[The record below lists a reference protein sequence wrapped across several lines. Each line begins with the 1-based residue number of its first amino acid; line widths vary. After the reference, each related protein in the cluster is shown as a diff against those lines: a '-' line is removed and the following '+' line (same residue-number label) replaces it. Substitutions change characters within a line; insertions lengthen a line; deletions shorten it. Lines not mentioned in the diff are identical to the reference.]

1 MNKILRYSLSLV
13 LALIANLS
21 LMAAEPYKVLTFPD
35 DNKANNKVNDYT
47 SSWEAKVGTDTWT
60 ITNFNNYQWNGWT
73 YIKCGSKKVASVATI
88 ESPIFDKEIGCV
100 VVTFDKVTAANVNGI
115 SVTFETEDED
125 AAMKSYT
132 KELTNPKAGEIIF
145 ENVGLPENKVKCT
158 LTIDCQKSS
167 NGIVQI
173 SKIEYYKVGDEPGVD
188 PVQTVDNIAAF
199 KAIGANK
206 QATLTLKNAQVQYVG
221 TDDMFIVDAT
231 GGIDIY
237 KSDLEY
243 TAGQILNGTITATYD
258 EFNNL
263 PELKDITDNK
273 LTATDGTV
281 TPVEMTIE
289 EAAKAENACKLVT
302 VKNVTLI
309 KALSGTYTNYYT
321 DEDQTLQIYDKFKLA
336 YTPNTE
342 SAMDYTGILIPF
354 KNKMELAPTV
364 EPTTSTGIT
373 TITANEAAK
382 NAPAYNLAGQ
392 KVSNSYKG
400 VVIKA
405 GKKFVQK

>member
-35 DNKANNKVNDYT
+35 DNKANNKVGTY
-47 SSWEAKVGTDTWT
+47 SKSWEAKIGTDTWN
-60 ITNFNNYQWNGWT
+60 ITNFNNNNWNWA
-73 YIKCGSKKVASVATI
+73 YIRCGSKSAASIATI

-100 VVTFDKVTAANVNGI
+100 VVKFDNITAANVKGI

-145 ENVGLPENKVKCT
+145 ENVGLQENKVKCT
-158 LTIDCQKSS
+158 LTVDCNKGTG
-167 NGIVQI
+167 NGFVQI
-173 SKIEYYKVGDEPGVD
+173 SKIEYYKVGDEPD
-188 PVQTVDNIAAF
+188 PIPTVDNIAAF
-199 KAIGANK
+199 KAIGANN

-221 TDDMFIVDAT
+221 TDDMYIADAT
-231 GGIDIY
+231 GGIDLY

-243 TAGQILNGTITATYD
+243 TAGQILNGTITATYK
-258 EFNNL
+258 EYSSL
-263 PELKDITDNK
+263 PELVDITENK

-281 TPVEMTIE
+281 TPIEMTIK
-289 EAAKAENACKLVT
+289 EAAKAENACKLVKIRN
-302 VKNVTLI
+302 VKAFKEGN
-309 KALSGTYTNYYT
+309 YYYT
-321 DEDQTLQIYDKFKLA
+321 DADKSIQFFDKFKLS
-336 YTPNTE
+336 YTIDTE
-342 SAMDYTGILIPF
+342 NECDYTGIIIPF
-354 KNKMELAPTV
+354 NDIIELAPTV
-364 EPTTSTGIT
+364 NPITSNINGIT
-373 TITANEAAK
+373 IDNADVS
-382 NAPAYNLAGQ
+382 APAYNLAGQ